1 MLDKILGNLKS
12 EIGSQITGQAKV
24 PPDKVDGIFS
34 VLGEVTKKEVSG
46 HISGG
51 GLGNVMNLFSNKEN
65 SSGADQ
71 LQSDISS
78 GFINGLMNKLGL
90 SRDTSGSV
98 AGIAVPALINL
109 ITRKNSETP
118 DDDPSPLNDIFGGIA
133 KGEIGNT
140 AKNVIGKFIR

>member
-1 MLDKILGNLKS
+1 MLDKIIGNLKS

-51 GLGNVMNLFSNKEN
+51 GLGNVMNLFSNKQN

-71 LQSDISS
+71 LQSNISS
-78 GFINGLMNKLGL
+78 GFISGLTSKLGL
-90 SRDTSGSV
+90 SRETSASV
-98 AGIAVPALINL
+98 AGIAVPALINM

-133 KGEIGNT
+133 KGGIGNA
-140 AKNVIGKFIR
+140 AKSVIGKFIR